1 MLSSLNQ
8 MTSINS
14 FKNPSLQPENK
25 IEDNKPNSFSSNDST
40 HEANPKSRK
49 HIFEKDSNSYEVYLI
64 LYEDKIKI
72 KVNKIP
78 ESKEEYFYETDISQ
92 EELKKANKMFKLCN
106 DIEDSFDYLNELISD
121 KQNKVIVK
129 EENEKFILEKKI
141 KLYFPLK
148 IEVEKKF
155 QNNDIL
161 KNIQNNDLINND
173 INIKNELIKNNKEEI
188 IPENKLNNKNEE
200 DKDIENI
207 SPLNIANEELLNENK
222 NQLQNFLNNNKDEKD
237 ILELPEE
244 QEEDK
249 KEMEQEQEKENPK
262 KNSLNFSKLKSAPSL
277 GGENSKSKSSL
288 LNKKRT
294 TNSDLS
300 DVSFNSIS
308 NENDYINNNSN
319 INNSKKSKNNLAK
332 ENIIKIFCDNSSVNS
347 GESSEKFFV
356 KIQKNLNL
364 EKNKKKENNKLN
376 NIDINEDKNNNEFNT
391 KNKKYL
397 EENLLFGGEDSSEHI
412 NDDLDLLSNKS
423 NKSPKITPIGEKN
436 NINNEFNE
444 NNYKNCLKGVQNIQI
459 KEGNKDNNNSNIIN
473 NNLCNINYYNNNYL
487 DNKNPLD
494 IGLDSYYMKNSY
506 FDNDSH
512 NKQKKYNNKQSYR
525 IIHKNFIEYRTTEIS
540 YLFQDEI
547 NNSNKTTFI
556 VESNIISDFSEFDFI
571 INYLKNK
578 FNKEIKDSIRI
589 YQATEDG
596 PTAADFHRICDGNTN
611 IVVLIKTKD
620 GKKFGGYTS
629 IGFSNFNRSSHDDTA
644 FIFSI
649 DKREIY
655 PNIHGKNAIDS
666 FYNYG
671 PCFSGDSIKIFDNF
685 LKNEGFVAK
694 NSGNFETNEDYQI
707 NCGKRNFEIEE
718 IEVLEFIEMKNDYNI

>member
-1 MLSSLNQ
+1 
-8 MTSINS
+8 
-14 FKNPSLQPENK
+14 
-25 IEDNKPNSFSSNDST
+25 
-40 HEANPKSRK
+40 
-49 HIFEKDSNSYEVYLI
+49 
-64 LYEDKIKI
+64 
-72 KVNKIP
+72 
-78 ESKEEYFYETDISQ
+78 
-92 EELKKANKMFKLCN
+92 MFKLCN

-155 QNNDIL
+155 KNNDIL

-397 EENLLFGGEDSSEHI
+397 EENLLFGDEDSSEHI

-459 KEGNKDNNNSNIIN
+459 KEGNKDNNNSNNIN
-473 NNLCNINYYNNNYL
+473 NNLYNINYYNNNYL

-506 FDNDSH
+506 FDNDSY

-655 PNIHGKNAIDS
+655 PNIRGKNAIDS
-666 FYNYG
+666 YYNYG

-694 NSGNFETNEDYQI
+694 NSANFDTNEDYQI
-707 NCGKRNFEIEE
+707 NSGKRTFEIEE